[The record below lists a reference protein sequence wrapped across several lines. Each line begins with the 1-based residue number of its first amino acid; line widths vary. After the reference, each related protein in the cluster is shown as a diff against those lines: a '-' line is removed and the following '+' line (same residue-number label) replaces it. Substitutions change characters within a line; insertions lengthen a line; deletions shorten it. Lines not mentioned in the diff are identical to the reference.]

1 MKLFL
6 DDLRSLDMIYPNAD
20 ESEWVIVRD
29 FYQFVNYIQ
38 KYGVPDFISFDH
50 DLGFEHTRYYFENGG
65 HASPPDPLNANFKEK
80 TGYDA
85 AKWLVDYCA
94 EKEEPLPLWHVHSH
108 NPIGAENIRQYLK
121 NAEKHLG
128 LGI

>member
-6 DDLRSLDMIYPNAD
+6 DDLRSLDMIYPNVD
-20 ESEWVIVRD
+20 TSEWVIVRD

-38 KYGVPDFISFDH
+38 KYGLPEFISFDH

-65 HASPPDPLNANFKEK
+65 HNSPPDPLNGNFKEK

-94 EKEEPLPLWHVHSH
+94 EHGKPLPFWHVHSH
-108 NPIGAENIRQYLK
+108 NPIGASNIRTYLK
-121 NAEKHLG
+121 NGEKHLG
-128 LGI
+128 LN